1 MLVGKVARLVHD
13 EGERWIALL
22 GSLQAERAG
31 RLARGRKPTHPA
43 PDLDPV
49 GHVEVEEG

>member
-1 MLVGKVARLVHD
+1 MIIAKTARLVHD
-13 EGERWIALL
+13 QGEAWIALL
-22 GSLQAERAG
+22 GSLQLERA
-31 RLARGRKPTHPA
+31 RRIERGRKPSRLA